1 MTWLNALDH
10 SFFQLIN
17 TGLSNPV
24 FDWLCPLLREKLF
37 WAPFYLFVA
46 AFSVV
51 NFGRKGWFVVLGVVV
66 AAGLSDMTSNRLVK
80 KNVQRLRPCNE
91 PEFRETV
98 RLRVECGSGYSFTS
112 NHAANHFAVA
122 VFLVGVFGRLSRR
135 VRPMLLIWAGA
146 VAFSQVYVGVHF
158 PADVLVG
165 GLLGAAIGWW
175 TAVTFRR
182 RGWLP
187 AIALSH

>member
-1 MTWLNALDH
+1 MNWLNALDH

-51 NFGRKGWFVVLGVVV
+51 NFGRKGWLVVLGVVV

-91 PEFRETV
+91 PEFREVV

-112 NHAANHFAVA
+112 NHAANHFAMA

-135 VRPMLLIWAGA
+135 VGLVLLAWAGA

-158 PADVLVG
+158 PADVLAG

-187 AIALSH
+187 AIDLSH

>member
-1 MTWLNALDH
+1 MNWLNALDH

-24 FDWLCPLLREKLF
+24 SDWLCPLLREKLF

-46 AFSVV
+46 SFSVV
-51 NFGRKGWFVVLGVVV
+51 NFGRKGWLVVLGVVV
-66 AAGLSDMTSNRLVK
+66 AAGLADMTSNRLVK

-91 PEFRETV
+91 PEFREAV

-112 NHAANHFAVA
+112 NHAANHFAMA

-135 VRPMLLIWAGA
+135 VRPALLAWAGA

-158 PADVLVG
+158 PADVLAG

-187 AIALSH
+187 AIDLSH

>member
-1 MTWLNALDH
+1 MNWLISLDH

-37 WAPFYLFVA
+37 WAPFYLFVV
-46 AFSVV
+46 AFSVL
-51 NFGRKGWFVVLGVVV
+51 NFGKRGWLIMLGVVV
-66 AAGLSDMTSNRLVK
+66 AAGLSDLTSSRLVK

-91 PEFRETV
+91 PAFRETV
-98 RLRVECGSGYSFTS
+98 RLRADCGSGYSFTS
-112 NHAANHFAVA
+112 SHAANHFAVA
-122 VFLVGVFGRLSRR
+122 VFLAGVLGRLSRR
-135 VRPMLLIWAGA
+135 ARPVLLAWAGA

-175 TAVTFRR
+175 TSVTFRR
-182 RGWLP
+182 FNLLP
-187 AIALSH
+187 TPFLSH